1 MATQFFRRHT
11 RKCLDAAVRRALDS
25 LAPRPAVRGAFARL
39 LTVVHARSDLLRAP
53 PDRDGAFPHLD
64 ALVNL
69 ARFHR
74 DVLAGAYDWH
84 ACGHP
89 LLVIHSLAGHLLGRY
104 PTPRFLGSVWFGGNS
119 AAERLRRGWFVQH
132 ARGRRFRTLSL
143 PLAMTRRMEHAFL
156 HSPDHL
162 DVNRAL
168 RRAEVLG
175 LGGSPQL
182 ANAVIATRL
191 GRSFEHGA
199 AWREAIAWLV
209 RWSDDLDLAQV
220 GPIID
225 YLQAMRHEPTRVRT
239 PGGPT
244 FRGPLQPDLSLRG
257 RSLDSLWRDVTARL
271 EMIGKPGDRP
281 KLSWRKSRWN
291 ELVVGGR
298 VASGRARM
306 QWRLVELLDSNQLR
320 HEGISMRHCVAT
332 YAQRCAGGAST
343 IWSLRRH
350 RIDEYGTDDHGW
362 PALTIEVSPRTATIV
377 NLRGR
382 CNRRASGEPLAVVRA
397 WAARERLAFAVGV
410 ERQLDPGG

>member
-1 MATQFFRRHT
+1 MATQFFHRHT
-11 RKCLDAAVRRALDS
+11 RVCLDAAVRRALDS
-25 LAPRPAVRGAFARL
+25 LAPRPAVRRAFARL
-39 LTVVHARSDLLRAP
+39 LTVVHARSDLLRVP
-53 PDRDGAFPHLD
+53 PDRDGAFPHVD

-74 DVLAGAYDWH
+74 DALAGAYDWEG

-89 LLVIHSLAGHLLGRY
+89 RPVVHSLAGHLLGRY

-119 AAERLRRGWFVQH
+119 MAERLRRGWFVQH

-162 DVNRAL
+162 DVDRAL

-175 LGGSPQL
+175 LGGSPEL

-199 AWREAIAWLV
+199 AWRQAIAWLV

-225 YLQAMRHEPTRVRT
+225 YLQAVRHEPTRVRT
-239 PGGPT
+239 PGGPS
-244 FRGPLQPDLSLRG
+244 FRGPLQPDLSLTG

-271 EMIGKPGDRP
+271 AMIGVPGDRP
-281 KLSWRKSRWN
+281 KLSWSKSRWN
-291 ELVVGGR
+291 DLVVGGKG
-298 VASGRARM
+298 ASGRARI

-320 HEGISMRHCVAT
+320 EEGISMRHCVAT

-350 RIDEYGTDDHGW
+350 RIDEYGADDRGW
-362 PALTIEVSPRTATIV
+362 PTLTIEVEPRTATIV
-377 NLRGR
+377 QLGGR
-382 CNRRASGEPLAVVRA
+382 RVSGERLAILRA

-410 ERQLDPGG
+410 QRHLGPAE